1 MDIDLTILR
10 TLEREKEISF
20 EILVEAIEQALLTAY
35 HKTPGA
41 VEEAR
46 VELDR
51 KTGHVTVFAAE
62 LDDEGNKLGEYD
74 DTPEGFGRIAATTAK
89 QIMLQRLRDAEDDIR
104 YGEFS
109 GKEGDL
115 ISGVIQ
121 QGRNPD
127 DVMVD
132 LGKLEALLPLGERVP
147 GESYQHGE
155 RIKCLVISVRKGMR
169 GPQITLSR
177 SHPNLVKKLFA
188 LEVPEIA
195 DGTVEIAA
203 IAREAGHRT
212 KIAVHSTACRRQ
224 RQGLVHRADGAAGA
238 QRDVGAPR
246 REDRHRR
253 LLRGAGRVRRERPL
267 AGSGDPGRRRRR
279 RGEVG
284 PRRRARLPAVAGH
297 RQGGPERP
305 SRRPPDRLADRHP
318 LRRGMRLLG
327 VLGGMSWTSTETYYR
342 LLNTGVAERLGG
354 LHSAR
359 LVLHSVDF
367 DPIASRQHDGDWA
380 GTAEILAEAARGLRA
395 AGAEALLLAT
405 NTMHKV
411 APEIEDASAL
421 PLLHIADA
429 TAAAIRERGLSR
441 VGLLGTGFTMNDSF
455 LVDRLAERGV
465 EAVVPSAAGRED
477 VHRIIY
483 DELVRD
489 VVRPESREVYRQ
501 VMADLVA
508 AGVDGM
514 ILGCTEINLLVG
526 ADDTTVPVFDSTAL
540 HAAAAVDWLLSPTR

>member
-62 LDDEGNKLGEYD
+62 LDDEGTKLGEYD

-89 QIMLQRLRDAEDDIR
+89 QIMLQRLRDTEDDIR

-147 GESYQHGE
+147 GERYQHGE
-155 RIKCLVISVRKGMR
+155 RIKCLVVSVRKGMR

-177 SHPNLVKKLFA
+177 SHPSLVKKLFA

-195 DGTVEIAA
+195 DGTVEIVA

-212 KIAVHSTACRRQ
+212 KIAVRS
-224 RQGLVHRADGAAGA
+224 
-238 QRDVGAPR
+238 
-246 REDRHRR
+246 
-253 LLRGAGRVRRERPL
+253 
-267 AGSGDPGRRRRR
+267 
-279 RGEVG
+279 
-284 PRRRARLPAVAGH
+284 
-297 RQGGPERP
+297 
-305 SRRPPDRLADRHP
+305 
-318 LRRGMRLLG
+318 M
-327 VLGGMSWTSTETYYR
+327 
-342 LLNTGVAERLGG
+342 
-354 LHSAR
+354 
-359 LVLHSVDF
+359 
-367 DPIASRQHDGDWA
+367 
-380 GTAEILAEAARGLRA
+380 
-395 AGAEALLLAT
+395 
-405 NTMHKV
+405 
-411 APEIEDASAL
+411 
-421 PLLHIADA
+421 
-429 TAAAIRERGLSR
+429 
-441 VGLLGTGFTMNDSF
+441 
-455 LVDRLAERGV
+455 
-465 EAVVPSAAGRED
+465 
-477 VHRIIY
+477 
-483 DELVRD
+483 
-489 VVRPESREVYRQ
+489 
-501 VMADLVA
+501 A
-508 AGVDGM
+508 AGVNAKGSCIGPMGQRVRNVMSELHGEKID
-514 ILGCTEINLLVG
+514 IVDFSEEPAEFVG
-526 ADDTTVPVFDSTAL
+526 NA
-540 HAAAAVDWLLSPTR
+540 LSPARVTQVEVVDAEARSARVVVPDFQLSLAIGKEGQNARLAARLTGWRIDIRSDEE